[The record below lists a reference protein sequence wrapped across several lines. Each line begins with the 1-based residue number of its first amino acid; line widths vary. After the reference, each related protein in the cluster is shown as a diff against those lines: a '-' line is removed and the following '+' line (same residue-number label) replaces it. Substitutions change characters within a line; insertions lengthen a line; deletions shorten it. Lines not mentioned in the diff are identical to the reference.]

1 MLICLLYFL
10 STSTLHHSHRKTL
23 FPLAKV
29 PYCVHFLSSCPYCT
43 RFFFVYLLDVH
54 VGIHPIH
61 ETHLCGEMQIYLF
74 RIWFGPF
81 FGMSDRRT
89 TVDIYIFSLVLY
101 CFYSRNINNQKCK
114 HFIHLWQL
122 FRFVVHWNAC
132 TKARILK
139 NHQKNTSLDKIVWVS
154 ACQIIIRF
162 VLYSDFFPCSGSILT
177 CW

>member
-10 STSTLHHSHRKTL
+10 STSTLHHSHRKTP

-29 PYCVHFLSSCPYCT
+29 PYCVHFLSSCLYCT
-43 RFFFVYLLDVH
+43 RFFFCLLVGCACWYSPYSRDTFVWRDANLFVQNLIWTIFRNVWQTDNRWYLHFQFSSL
-54 VGIHPIH
+54 
-61 ETHLCGEMQIYLF
+61 LF
-74 RIWFGPF
+74 F
-81 FGMSDRRT
+81 
-89 TVDIYIFSLVLY
+89 
-101 CFYSRNINNQKCK
+101 SRNINNQKCK

-162 VLYSDFFPCSGSILT
+162 VLHSDFFPCSGSIII

>member
-29 PYCVHFLSSCPYCT
+29 PYCVHFLSSCLYCT

-54 VGIHPIH
+54 VGVHPIH

-101 CFYSRNINNQKCK
+101 CFFLEISTTKNVNISFTSGNCSDLWYIEMLVQKLEYWK
-114 HFIHLWQL
+114 IIKRTHHLIKL
-122 FRFVVHWNAC
+122 F
-132 TKARILK
+132 
-139 NHQKNTSLDKIVWVS
+139 
-154 ACQIIIRF
+154 
-162 VLYSDFFPCSGSILT
+162 G
-177 CW
+177 